1 MFAGA
6 LGHGGVQGRPM
17 RKLDHCCR
25 SRTPTT
31 VTTTSSCRHSR
42 SRRHRRRRCRS
53 TRKPDRYCR
62 SRFLFLEL
70 HHPIRRTKASSTR
83 STNWISAVCSSSSF
97 STVLFCLGS
106 EERRKQLTAERH
118 GSGQSPRVTTPCTVQ
133 GSGEERG
140 YRGKCTPTPS
150 FFPSSLATT
159 TGEATMLLCPPFSAC
174 GVGNRVYWRQAYT
187 MKSY

>member
-1 MFAGA
+1 MKFRLSLENTQSTFIKEGHPGGTHLFSAQIKKPSQELPDPSLLQKISSSPSDTMFAGA
-6 LGHGGVQGRPM
+6 PGHGGVQGRPM

-31 VTTTSSCRHSR
+31 TTTTSSCRHSR

-62 SRFLFLEL
+62 SGFLFLEL

-106 EERRKQLTAERH
+106 EERRK
-118 GSGQSPRVTTPCTVQ
+118 
-133 GSGEERG
+133 
-140 YRGKCTPTPS
+140 
-150 FFPSSLATT
+150 
-159 TGEATMLLCPPFSAC
+159 
-174 GVGNRVYWRQAYT
+174 
-187 MKSY
+187 